1 MKKPSP
7 HDQNMTPA
15 DPMNVIFTAA
25 VTVCD
30 SIKQKLH
37 ESARDLTDIR
47 VPIFALGSDV
57 RVELMC
63 GPIAAATNAIE
74 GARIRSGGHPQV
86 DLSALDVL
94 AGSVF
99 LINILRER
107 LAEQAQKGDP
117 EATHLLS
124 MAGDMVSHLQ
134 GMAALLDADTEMPS
148 GPAIKH

>member
-1 MKKPSP
+1 ME
-7 HDQNMTPA
+7 A
-15 DPMNVIFTAA
+15 IFAAA
-25 VTVCD
+25 VAVCD
-30 SIKQKLH
+30 SLKQHLH
-37 ESARDLTDIR
+37 ESTRNLTHIR
-47 VPIFALGSDV
+47 VPIFVPDCDV

-74 GARIRSGGHPQV
+74 GAQVRAGARPQA

-124 MAGDMVSHLQ
+124 MAGDMVYRLQ
-134 GMAALLDADTEMPS
+134 DMALLLDTPMPGAREMM
-148 GPAIKH
+148 H

>member
-1 MKKPSP
+1 M
-7 HDQNMTPA
+7 MPA
-15 DPMNVIFTAA
+15 DPMDVIFTTA
-25 VTVCD
+25 VAVCNVL
-30 SIKQKLH
+30 KQRLH
-37 ESARDLTDIR
+37 ESTRDLTDIR

-63 GPIAAATNAIE
+63 GPIAASTNAIQ
-74 GARIRSGGHPQV
+74 GSQIRAGGKPQA

-107 LAEQAQKGDP
+107 LVEQAQQGDP
-117 EATHLLS
+117 EAIHLLS
-124 MAGDMVSHLQ
+124 MAGDMVSRLQ
-134 GMAALLDADTEMPS
+134 GMAALLDMDVEMPS

>member
-1 MKKPSP
+1 VKNPSP
-7 HDQNMTPA
+7 TDEGMMPL
-15 DPMNVIFTAA
+15 DPMEVIFTAA
-25 VTVCD
+25 VALCD
-30 SIKQKLH
+30 SLKQHLH
-37 ESARDLTDIR
+37 ESTRDLTHIR
-47 VPIFALGSDV
+47 VPIFASDSDV

-74 GARIRSGGHPQV
+74 GAQVRAGMRPHV

-117 EATHLLS
+117 EAIHLLS
-124 MAGDMVSHLQ
+124 MADSMVPRLQ
-134 GMAALLDADTEMPS
+134 GMAALLDMQMPND
-148 GPAIKH
+148 PAIKH

>member
-1 MKKPSP
+1 MEKHS
-7 HDQNMTPA
+7 HTDQGMTPA
-15 DPMNVIFTAA
+15 NPMDVIFAAA
-25 VTVCD
+25 VSVCD
-30 SIKQKLH
+30 SIKQNLH

-74 GARIRSGGHPQV
+74 GARIRSGGRPQV

-134 GMAALLDADTEMPS
+134 GMAALMNMDMEMPS
-148 GPAIKH
+148 GLAIKH